1 MQQIVLAEGPPVLTQ
16 QAADAAL
23 DAIDF
28 IAAAVRGY
36 DAIDVTDVVRPIWR
50 RHLASWYAHLNVGT
64 RLWYANAPLM
74 LATIQAQWPLLDPW
88 QRNATLQQWAMAL
101 PSLLWMLD
109 PVLAEAQA
117 SAALREQVLAN
128 LSAMRQEALRGQ
140 PAAATAE
147 AAPSQPASADPEL
160 EAMGELA
167 RRSQMTE
174 MFRNYSTQMTA
185 STISL
190 MRAINPKP

>member
-1 MQQIVLAEGPPVLTQ
+1 MQQIILAEGPPVLTQ

-36 DAIDVTDVVRPIWR
+36 DAIDVTDVLRPIWR
-50 RHLASWYAHLNVGT
+50 RHLASWYSHLDPPT

-88 QRNATLQQWAMAL
+88 QRTATLQQWAMAL

-117 SAALREQVLAN
+117 TEALREQILAN
-128 LSAMRQEALRGQ
+128 LSAMRQEASRSQQAG
-140 PAAATAE
+140 ASAE
-147 AAPSQPASADPEL
+147 AAPSQPATADPEI
-160 EAMGELA
+160 EAIGELS

-174 MFRNYSTQMTA
+174 MFRQYSTQMTA
-185 STISL
+185 STINL
-190 MRAINPKP
+190 MRAINPRP